1 MDLRPGPQ
9 GLYNP
14 DFEKDS
20 CGVAFIADMH
30 GRASRDIV
38 DKGIQALVN
47 LEHRGAAGA
56 EANTG
61 DGAGILMQIPH
72 AFCQAVAAKEG
83 ITLPGAQAYA
93 TGIAFLPRGR
103 MAMLDAKREIEAI
116 AAEEGAKVLGWRTVP
131 TDPSELGTMA
141 YEAMPHFEQIFI
153 TAERDGQLLEGI
165 ALDRVMFFIRKRC
178 ERELGTK
185 NGEDTIYFPSL
196 SARTIVYKGMLTT
209 PQLAGF
215 YQDLR
220 DPRMESAI
228 VLVHSRFSTN
238 TFPSWPLAHPFRMVA
253 HNGEINTVKG
263 NENWMRAREA
273 LMRSKELGSLDRVL
287 PICAPSGSD
296 TALFDEA
303 LELLHLSGRTLPH
316 AMMMMVPQAWEHAG
330 NIDKQL
336 RDFYEYHSCLMEP
349 WDGPA
354 AIAFTDGTVVGA
366 TLDRNGLR
374 PGRIWITDDGLVVMA
389 SEAGVLDIDPKH
401 VVKRTRVQ
409 PGRMFLVDT
418 NAGRI
423 IDDSEIKH
431 TLATAEPYGE
441 WIRENFVPVE
451 KLPQTRY
458 EYMPQDRVVMR
469 QRVFG
474 ITEEDVELIIK
485 PMAQTGAEGL
495 GSMGSDTPI
504 AALSSRSRMLFDFFS
519 QRFAQVTN
527 PPLDS
532 IREKNITSMFT
543 LLGAQSDVLN
553 PDAQAAR
560 RIHLDGPV
568 IDNHEFTTLVHAND
582 NGEAEPFGC
591 AKIHGLYPVAHHG
604 KGLREAIDKVLRE
617 VDDAIAQ
624 GKSLIV
630 LSDRDSDERF
640 APIPSLLL
648 TSAVHQHMV
657 AERTRTRASLIIESG
672 DAREV
677 HHLAMLIS
685 FGADAINP
693 YMAFETIDELR
704 IAGQLGELSLD
715 EACSNYVTAATTGV
729 LKVMSKMGI
738 ATVASY
744 RGAQFADVT
753 GLHQD
758 LLDNYFG
765 GIHSPISG
773 ADLED
778 LAADVEARHRSAFLP
793 RPEENAHR
801 DLELG
806 GEYKWRREGEF
817 HLFNPETIFKLQHA
831 TRTGQNEIF
840 KDYTRAVNDQ
850 SQRLATI
857 RGLFEFAPDRAPIAV
872 DEVEPV
878 ADIVKHF
885 STGAMSY
892 GSISAE
898 AHETL
903 AIAMNR
909 LHGMSNSG
917 EGGEDPKRFEVEPNG
932 DSRRSAIK
940 QVASGRFG
948 VTSHYL
954 NNCTDIQIKMAQGAK
969 PGEGGQLPPNKVY
982 PWIAKVRITTPGVG
996 LISPP
1001 PHHDIYSIEDL
1012 AQLIHDLKCANPDA
1026 RIHVKLVAEQGIG
1039 AVAAG
1044 VSKAH
1049 ADVVLVSGHDG
1060 GTGASPLTSLKHAGG
1075 PWELG
1080 LAETQQT
1087 LLLNG
1092 LRDRIRVQC
1101 DGQLKTGRDVII
1113 AALLGAE
1120 EFGFA
1125 TAPLV
1130 VEGCIMMRVCH
1141 LDTCPVGIAT
1151 QNPDLRKKFTGRAEH
1166 VVNFFTFIAEE
1177 VREYL
1182 AQLGFRSI
1190 DEAVGQAHVLRQRA
1204 AASSTPKATKET
1216 STQNEVKERANK
1228 LDLSPIFQRVESPY
1242 FRNQNLRQTK
1252 EQNHFL
1258 DQALDNQIIADAQ
1271 LNIDAAAAKSS
1282 ANAPDWMAAGKK
1294 PTVDLHYAVSN
1305 RDRSV
1310 GTMVGS
1316 RITRAAGAKGLPAD
1330 TINVHLK
1337 GSAGNSFGAF
1347 IPTGLTLN
1355 LEGDANDF
1363 VGKGLSGGRIIV
1375 RPAESSPRQLKHNPD
1390 IIAGNVTAYGATSGE
1405 LYIRGA
1411 VGERFCVRNSG
1422 ATAVVEGIGN
1432 HGCEYMTGG
1441 TVIIAG
1447 EIGENFGAGFTG
1459 GTAFILRTP
1468 EVLAR
1473 LNKDVANAVEE
1484 LTQADEAFLAET
1496 LAKHITYTGSTIS
1509 ATPQDFMKV
1518 VPTPYRK
1525 VLNIMAT
1532 AEREGRDINNAI
1544 MEAVK

>member
-14 DFEKDS
+14 EFEKDS
-20 CGVAFIADMH
+20 CGVAFIADMY
-30 GRASRDIV
+30 GRATREIV

-56 EANTG
+56 ETNTG
-61 DGAGILMQIPH
+61 DGAGILMQVPD
-72 AFCQAVAAKEG
+72 AFCQAVAADASFQ
-83 ITLPGAQAYA
+83 LPQAGAYA
-93 TGIAFLPRGR
+93 TGIAFLPRKR

-116 AAEEGAKVLGWRTVP
+116 AREEGATVLGWRTVP
-131 TDPSELGTMA
+131 TDPSELGRMA
-141 YEAMPHFEQIFI
+141 YEAMPHFEQIFL
-153 TAERDGQLLEGI
+153 TAERDGRLLEGI

-196 SARTIVYKGMLTT
+196 SARTMVYKGMLTT

-215 YQDLR
+215 YTDLR

-238 TFPSWPLAHPFRMVA
+238 TFPSWPLAHPFRLVA

-263 NENWMRAREA
+263 NENWMHAREA
-273 LMRSKELGSLDRVL
+273 LIRSEELGPLDRVL
-287 PICAPSGSD
+287 PVCAPSGSD
-296 TALFDEA
+296 TAVFDEA
-303 LELLHLSGRTLPH
+303 LELLHLGGRSLPH
-316 AMMMMVPQAWEHAG
+316 AVMMMIPQAWEHAD
-330 NIDKQL
+330 NIAPQL

-354 AIAFTDGTVVGA
+354 AVAFTDGTLVGA

-389 SEAGVLDIDPKH
+389 SEAGVLDIDPSR

-423 IDDSEIKH
+423 IEDEEIKDK
-431 TLATAEPYGE
+431 LATAAPYGK
-441 WIRENFVPVE
+441 WIRSNFVPIE

-458 EYMPQDRVVMR
+458 KYMPHDRVVLR

-474 ITEEDVELIIK
+474 ITEEDVDLIIK
-485 PMAQTGAEGL
+485 PMALTGAEAI

-504 AALSSRSRMLFDFFS
+504 AALSSRPRMLFDFFA

-553 PDAQAAR
+553 PDASAAR

-568 IDNHEFTTLVHAND
+568 LDNHEFTTLVHAND
-582 NGEAEPFGC
+582 NLKAKPFGC

-617 VDDAIAQ
+617 VDAAVAA

-657 AERTRTRASLIIESG
+657 LNRTRTRASLIIESG

-704 IAGQLGELSLD
+704 LAGQLGELSLD
-715 EACSNYVTAATTGV
+715 DACSNYVTAATTGV

-738 ATVASY
+738 ATVSSY

-753 GLHQD
+753 GLHQE

-765 GIHSPISG
+765 GINSQISG

-831 TRTGQNEIF
+831 TRTGKYEIF

-857 RGLFEFAPDRAPIAV
+857 RGLMEFHSDRPSISV

-878 ADIVKHF
+878 EDIVKRF

-909 LHGMSNSG
+909 LKGMSNSG
-917 EGGEDPKRFEVEPNG
+917 EGGEDPKRFEMEPNG

-982 PWIAKVRITTPGVG
+982 PWIAEVRITTPGVG

-1101 DGQLKTGRDVII
+1101 DGQLKTGRDVMI

-1151 QNPDLRKKFTGRAEH
+1151 QNPGLRKKFTGRAEH
-1166 VVNFFTFIAEE
+1166 VVNFFTFIAQE

-1190 DEAVGQAHVLRQRA
+1190 DEAVGQAQVLRQGA
-1204 AASSTPKATKET
+1204 AAGK
-1216 STQNEVKERANK
+1216 RADK
-1228 LDLSPIFQRVESPY
+1228 LDLSPIFERVESPY

-1252 EQNHFL
+1252 EQDHSL
-1258 DQALDNQIIADAQ
+1258 GQALDNRIIADTQ
-1271 LNIDAAAAKSS
+1271 LTIDAAAAKHSV
-1282 ANAPDWMAAGKK
+1282 NAPSWMATGNN
-1294 PTVDLHYAVSN
+1294 PTARLHYTVSN

-1316 RITRAAGAKGLPAD
+1316 RITRAAGAQGLPTD
-1330 TINVHLK
+1330 TINVSLT

-1347 IPTGLTLN
+1347 IPAGLTLN

-1363 VGKGLSGGRIIV
+1363 VGKGLSGGRITV
-1375 RPAESSPRQLKHNPD
+1375 RPADNSPKQLKNNPD

-1405 LYIRGA
+1405 LFIRGA

-1441 TVIIAG
+1441 TVVIAG
-1447 EIGENFGAGFTG
+1447 EIGENFGPGFTG
-1459 GTAFILRTP
+1459 GTAYILRSP
-1468 EVLAR
+1468 DVQAR
-1473 LNKDVANAVEE
+1473 LNKDVANAVED
-1484 LTQADEAFLAET
+1484 LTHEDEAFLAET
-1496 LAKHITYTGSTIS
+1496 LAKHITLTGSTIS
-1509 ATPQDFMKV
+1509 ATPQDFLKV

-1525 VLNIMAT
+1525 VLNIIA
-1532 AEREGRDINNAI
+1532 AAKADGRDANNAI

>member
-1 MDLRPGPQ
+1 MPHTKT
-9 GLYNP
+9 GLYHP
-14 DFEKDS
+14 GYEHDS
-20 CGVAFIADMH
+20 CGVAFVADMY
-30 GRASRDIV
+30 GRASRAIV
-38 DKGIQALVN
+38 DKGISALIN

-61 DGAGILMQIPH
+61 DGAGLLMQIPDE
-72 AFCQAVAAKEG
+72 FNRAVAADNNFD
-83 ITLPGAQAYA
+83 LPGAGEYA
-93 TGIAFLPRGR
+93 TGIAFLPRKR

-116 AAEEGAKVLGWRTVP
+116 AQEEGATVIGWREVP
-131 TDPSELGTMA
+131 VDPAELGTMA
-141 YEAMPHFEQIFI
+141 QEAMPHFEQVFM
-153 TAERDGQLLEGI
+153 TADDPETGAPLAGI
-165 ALDRVMFFIRKRC
+165 DLDRVMFFVRKRC

-209 PQLAGF
+209 AQLAGF
-215 YQDLR
+215 YRDLS
-220 DPRMESAI
+220 DPRMASAI

-263 NENWMRAREA
+263 NENWMRARES
-273 LMRSKELGSLDRVL
+273 LIRSEQLGDLSRVL
-287 PICAPSGSD
+287 PVCAPSGSD
-296 TALFDEA
+296 TAVFDEA
-303 LELLHLSGRTLPH
+303 LELLHLGGRSLPH
-316 AMMMMVPQAWEHAG
+316 AIAMMVPQPWEH
-330 NIDKQL
+330 DPDMPQEL

-366 TLDRNGLR
+366 VLDRNGLR
-374 PGRIWITDDGLVVMA
+374 PGRVWISDEGLVVMA
-389 SEAGVLDIDPKH
+389 SEAGVLDIDPAR
-401 VVKRTRVQ
+401 VVKRTRIQ
-409 PGRMFLVDT
+409 PGSMFLIDT
-418 NAGRI
+418 QAGRI
-423 IDDSEIKH
+423 IPDAEIKKE
-431 TLATAEPYGE
+431 LAAAAPYGQ
-441 WIRENFVPVE
+441 WIRENFVHIE
-451 KLPQTRY
+451 DLPQTRY
-458 EYMPQDRVVMR
+458 NYMPHERAVLR

-474 ITEEDVELIIK
+474 ITEEDVELIIR
-485 PMAQTGAEGL
+485 PMAETGSEAI

-504 AALSSRSRMLFDFFS
+504 AALSARPRMLYDFFA

-543 LLGAQSDVLN
+543 LLGRQSDVLS
-553 PDAQAAR
+553 PSAAAAR
-560 RIHLDGPV
+560 RVHLDGPI
-568 IDNHEFTTLVHAND
+568 IDNHELATLVHAND
-582 NGEAEPFGC
+582 NGAAEAFG
-591 AKIHGLYPVAHHG
+591 AAVISGLYPVAHHG
-604 KGLREAIDKVLRE
+604 RGLSEAIDRVRQE
-617 VDDAIAQ
+617 VSAAIAS
-624 GKSLIV
+624 GASIIV
-630 LSDRDSDERF
+630 ISDRESDERF

-648 TSAVHQHMV
+648 TSAVHQHLV
-657 AERTRTRASLIIESG
+657 SQRTRTHASLVVESG

-693 YMAFETIDELR
+693 YMAFESIDELR
-704 IAGQLGELSLD
+704 LAGQLSLDFD
-715 EACSNYVTAATTGV
+715 EACRNYITAATTGV

-744 RGAQFADVT
+744 RGAQLADAV
-753 GLHQD
+753 GLSQG
-758 LLDNYFG
+758 LLDEYFG
-765 GIHSPISG
+765 GIDSPIAG

-778 LAADVEARHRSAFLP
+778 IAADVEARHRSAFLP
-793 RPEENAHR
+793 RPEEQAHR
-801 DLELG
+801 ALDLG

-831 TRTGQNEIF
+831 TRTGQYAIF
-840 KDYTRAVNDQ
+840 RDYTRAVNEQ
-850 SQRLATI
+850 SQRLATL
-857 RGLFEFAPDRAPIAV
+857 RGMFEFVPDRPPLSI

-878 ADIVKHF
+878 AEIVKRF

-898 AHETL
+898 AHEVL

-909 LHGMSNSG
+909 LGGMSNSG
-917 EGGEDPKRFEVEPNG
+917 EGGEDPARFDREPGG
-932 DSRRSAIK
+932 DWKRSAIK

-969 PGEGGQLPPNKVY
+969 PGEGGQLPPGKVY
-982 PWIAKVRITTPGVG
+982 PWVAKVRITTPGVG

-1012 AQLIHDLKCANPDA
+1012 AQLIYDLKNANPQA
-1026 RIHVKLVAEQGIG
+1026 RIHVKLVSERGIG

-1151 QNPDLRKKFTGRAEH
+1151 QNPQLRKNFTGRAEH
-1166 VVNFFTFIAEE
+1166 VVNFFMFIAQE

-1182 AQLGFRSI
+1182 AQLGYRSI
-1190 DEAVGQAHVLRQRA
+1190 DEAVGQSQILRQRA
-1204 AASSTPKATKET
+1204 ALSPQT
-1216 STQNEVKERANK
+1216 RADK
-1228 LDLSPIFQRVESPY
+1228 LDLSPIFQRLSSPH
-1242 FRNQNLRQTK
+1242 FQHQNIRQTTS
-1252 EQNHFL
+1252 QDHGL
-1258 DQALDNQIIADAQ
+1258 AAALDNQIIRDAQ
-1271 LNIDAAAAKSS
+1271 LTIDAAAAKNS
-1282 ANAPDWMAAGKK
+1282 ANAPQWMSAGAK
-1294 PTVDLHYAVSN
+1294 PTVELRYPISN
-1305 RDRSV
+1305 RNRSV

-1316 RITRAAGAKGLPAD
+1316 HITRAAGGSGLPED
-1330 TINVHLK
+1330 TIKVTLT
-1337 GSAGNSFGAF
+1337 GSAGNSLGAF
-1347 IPTGLTLN
+1347 IPAGLTLE
-1355 LEGDANDF
+1355 LVGDANDF

-1375 RPAESSPRQLKHNPD
+1375 RPAADAPAQLPAGPN

-1405 LYIRGA
+1405 IFIRGA

-1441 TVIIAG
+1441 TVVIVG
-1447 EIGENFGAGFTG
+1447 DIGNNFGAGMSG
-1459 GTAFILRTP
+1459 GTAYILDTP
-1468 EVLAR
+1468 TNRGHLSA
-1473 LNKDVANAVEE
+1473 DVASGIEA
-1484 LTQADEAFLAET
+1484 LDQADEEYLAGI
-1496 LAKHITYTGSTIS
+1496 LAQHITLTGST
-1509 ATPQDFMKV
+1509 TTVRPKDFMKI
-1518 VPTPYRK
+1518 VPAPYRT
-1525 VLNIMAT
+1525 VLNIIDHARAT
-1532 AEREGRDINNAI
+1532 GADIDTAI

>member
-1 MDLRPGPQ
+1 MTVIPGPQ

-14 DFEKDS
+14 QFEKDS

-30 GRASRDIV
+30 GRATRDIV
-38 DKGIQALVN
+38 DKGIQALIN

-72 AFCQAVAAKEG
+72 AFCQAVAAEEG

-93 TGIAFLPRGR
+93 TGIAFLPRKR

-116 AAEEGAKVLGWRTVP
+116 AHDEGARVLGWRTVP
-131 TDPSELGTMA
+131 TDPKELGTMA

-316 AMMMMVPQAWEHAG
+316 AIMMMVPQAWEHAE

-354 AIAFTDGTVVGA
+354 AIAFTDGTLVGA

-423 IDDSEIKH
+423 IDDAEIKH

-458 EYMPQDRVVMR
+458 EYMPHDRVVLR

-582 NGEAEPFGC
+582 NGEAAPFGC

-617 VDDAIAQ
+617 VDDAIAE

-704 IAGQLGELSLD
+704 LAGQLGELSLD

-738 ATVASY
+738 AAVSSY

-765 GIHSPISG
+765 GINSPISG

-831 TRTGQNEIF
+831 TRTGQYEIF

-878 ADIVKHF
+878 ADIVKRF

-1141 LDTCPVGIAT
+1141 LDTCPVGVAT
-1151 QNPDLRKKFTGRAEH
+1151 QNPTLRSRYTGKPEF
-1166 VVNFFTFIAEE
+1166 VINFFEFIAQQ

-1182 AQLGFRSI
+1182 AELGFRSLN
-1190 DEAVGQAHVLRQRA
+1190 EAIGHLEMLDMDA
-1204 AASSTPKATKET
+1204 AKHHWKSEG
-1216 STQNEVKERANK
+1216 
-1228 LDLSPIFQRVESPY
+1228 LDLAPILEGYDSVKLTSEGTS
-1242 FRNQNLRQTK
+1242 LRRATG
-1252 EQNHFL
+1252 QNHEL
-1258 DQALDNQIIADAQ
+1258 DQHFDHQLIHHAEPAIAQGTPTEISLDVIN
-1271 LNIDAAAAKSS
+1271 
-1282 ANAPDWMAAGKK
+1282 
-1294 PTVDLHYAVSN
+1294 T
-1305 RDRSV
+1305 DRAV
-1310 GTMVGS
+1310 GTMLGYHVTS
-1316 RITRAAGAKGLPAD
+1316 ARLDNELDDDVITVRLRGEAGQSL
-1330 TINVHLK
+1330 
-1337 GSAGNSFGAF
+1337 GAF
-1347 IPTGLTLN
+1347 LPSGVTLR
-1355 LEGDANDF
+1355 LAGEANDY
-1363 VGKGLSGGRIIV
+1363 VGKGLSGGRIV
-1375 RPAESSPRQLKHNPD
+1375 VHPDESAVFDPGENVV
-1390 IIAGNVTAYGATSGE
+1390 AGNVIGYGATSGE
-1405 LYIRGA
+1405 MFLAGQ
-1411 VGERFCVRNSG
+1411 VGERFLVRNSG
-1422 ATAVVEGIGN
+1422 ATAVVEGIGD

-1441 TVIIAG
+1441 TALILG
-1447 EIGENFGAGFTG
+1447 PTGRNFGAGFSG
-1459 GTAFILRTP
+1459 GTAY
-1468 EVLAR
+1468 VLDFRAEL
-1473 LNKDVANAVEE
+1473 LNPLAASTGELLVIDELDADDVDRVTDLLTRYAVETTSR
-1484 LTQADEAFLAET
+1484 LAPRLLADLPGTLNRITKLLPRDFAAVLEARNHAMAEG
-1496 LAKHITYTGSTIS
+1496 LDPNGDAVWNRILE
-1509 ATPQDFMKV
+1509 ATH
-1518 VPTPYRK
+1518 
-1525 VLNIMAT
+1525 
-1532 AEREGRDINNAI
+1532 G
-1544 MEAVK
+1544 

>member
-1 MDLRPGPQ
+1 MTFIPGPQ

-14 DFEKDS
+14 EFEKDS

-30 GRASRDIV
+30 GRATRDIV
-38 DKGIQALVN
+38 DKGISALVN

-72 AFCQAVAAKEG
+72 AFCQAVAAEEG

-316 AMMMMVPQAWEHAG
+316 AVMMMVPQAWEHAG

-354 AIAFTDGTVVGA
+354 AIAFTDGTLVGA

-423 IDDSEIKH
+423 IDDAEIKH

-458 EYMPQDRVVMR
+458 EYMPHDRVVLR

-582 NGEAEPFGC
+582 NGGAKNFGSTVVR
-591 AKIHGLYPVAHHG
+591 GLYPVAHHG

-738 ATVASY
+738 AAVSSY

-765 GIHSPISG
+765 GINSPISG

-831 TRTGQNEIF
+831 TRTGQYEIF

-878 ADIVKHF
+878 ADIVKRF

-1216 STQNEVKERANK
+1216 STQNEVKERADK

-1271 LNIDAAAAKSS
+1271 LTIDAAAAKSS

-1459 GTAFILRTP
+1459 GTAFILRAP

-1509 ATPQDFMKV
+1509 ATPQDFLKV

>member
-1 MDLRPGPQ
+1 MAVKAQ
-9 GLYNP
+9 GLYSP
-14 DFEKDS
+14 DYEHDA
-20 CGVAFIADMH
+20 CGVAFVADMH

-38 DKGIQALVN
+38 DKGIQALIN
-47 LEHRGAAGA
+47 LDHRGAAGA
-56 EANTG
+56 EPNTG
-61 DGAGILMQIPH
+61 DGAGILIQVPD
-72 AFCQAVAAKEG
+72 AFCRAVAAENG
-83 ITLPGAQAYA
+83 FDLPEAGAYA
-93 TGIAFLPRGR
+93 TGIAFLPRMR

-116 AAEEGAKVLGWRTVP
+116 AEEEGAKVLGWREVP
-131 TDPSELGTMA
+131 VDPSDLGAMSKG
-141 YEAMPHFEQIFI
+141 AMPTFQQIFLS
-153 TAERDGQLLEGI
+153 AEGKTGI
-165 ALDRVMFFIRKRC
+165 DLDRVMFFVRKRC

-196 SARTIVYKGMLTT
+196 SSRTMIYKGMLTT
-209 PQLAGF
+209 PQLGNF
-215 YQDLR
+215 YADLQ
-220 DPRMESAI
+220 DPRLESALAI
-228 VLVHSRFSTN
+228 VHSRFSTN

-273 LMRSKELGSLDRVL
+273 LIESELLGPLDRVL
-287 PICAPSGSD
+287 PVCDSSGSD

-303 LELLHLSGRTLPH
+303 LELLHLGGRSLPH
-316 AMMMMVPQAWEHAG
+316 AVMMMIPQAWEHQD
-330 NIDKQL
+330 NIDPDL
-336 RDFYEYHSCLMEP
+336 RDFYGYHSCLMEP

-354 AIAFTDGTVVGA
+354 AVAFTDGTLIGA
-366 TLDRNGLR
+366 VLDRNGLR
-374 PGRIWITDDGLVVMA
+374 PGRIWITEDGLVVMA
-389 SEAGVLDIDPKH
+389 SETGVLDIEPSKI
-401 VVKRTRVQ
+401 VKRTRVQ

-418 NAGRI
+418 EHGRI
-423 IDDSEIKH
+423 VEDDEIKQR
-431 TLATAEPYGE
+431 LAHAQPYGE
-441 WIRENFVPVE
+441 WIRENFVHIE
-451 KLPQTRY
+451 DLPQTEY
-458 EYMPQDRVVMR
+458 KYMPHNRAVLR
-469 QRVFG
+469 QRTFG
-474 ITEEDVELIIK
+474 ITEEDVDLIIR
-485 PMAQTGAEGL
+485 PMALTGAEAI

-504 AALSSRSRMLFDFFS
+504 AALSARPRMIYDFFA

-543 LLGAQSDVLN
+543 LMGAQSDVLN
-553 PDAQAAR
+553 PDAEAAR
-560 RIHLDGPV
+560 RLHLDGPI
-568 IDNHEFTTLVHAND
+568 IDNHQLATLIHAND
-582 NGEAEPFGC
+582 EGKAEHFG
-591 AKIHGLYPVAHHG
+591 AAVISGLYPVAHHG
-604 KGLREAIDKVLRE
+604 RGLREAIDRVRRE
-617 VDDAIAQ
+617 VSAAIAE
-624 GKSLIV
+624 GKTLIV
-630 LSDRDSDERF
+630 LSDRESDERF

-648 TSAVHQHMV
+648 TSAVHQHLV
-657 AERTRTRASLIIESG
+657 AERTRTRASLVIESG

-704 IAGQLGELSLD
+704 MKGQLGELTLD
-715 EACSNYVTAATTGV
+715 EACGNYISAATTGI

-738 ATVASY
+738 AAVSSY
-744 RGAQFADVT
+744 RGAQLADCT

-758 LLDNYFG
+758 LLDDYFG
-765 GIHSPISG
+765 GISSPISG
-773 ADLED
+773 MGLED
-778 LAADVEARHRSAFLP
+778 IAADVEARHRSAFLP

-831 TRTGQNEIF
+831 TKTGQYKIF
-840 KDYTRAVNDQ
+840 KDYTRAVDDQ
-850 SQRLATI
+850 SKRLATI
-857 RGLFEFAPDRAPIAV
+857 RGMFEFVPDREPISI
-872 DEVEPV
+872 DEVESV
-878 ADIVKHF
+878 ADIVKRF

-898 AHETL
+898 AHEVL

-909 LHGMSNSG
+909 LGGMSNSG
-917 EGGEDPKRFEVEPNG
+917 EGGEDPKRFEVESNG
-932 DSRRSAIK
+932 DWKRSAIK

-969 PGEGGQLPPNKVY
+969 PGEGGQLPPHKVY
-982 PWIAKVRITTPGVG
+982 PWVAEVRITTPGVG

-1012 AQLIHDLKCANPDA
+1012 AQLIHDLKSANPDA
-1026 RIHVKLVAEQGIG
+1026 RIHVKLVAERGIG

-1092 LRDRIRVQC
+1092 LRDRIRVQA

-1120 EFGFA
+1120 EYGFA

-1151 QNPDLRKKFTGRAEH
+1151 QNPELRKKFTGRADH

-1182 AQLGFRSI
+1182 AQLGFRSL
-1190 DEAVGQAHVLRQRA
+1190 DEAIGQAQVLRQNKEVGHDRA
-1204 AASSTPKATKET
+1204 
-1216 STQNEVKERANK
+1216 QN
-1228 LDLSPIFQRVESPY
+1228 LDLSPIFERVESPH
-1242 FRNQNLRQTK
+1242 FRNQNLRCTK
-1252 EQNHFL
+1252 TQNHSL
-1258 DQALDNQIIADAQ
+1258 DEALDNQIITASQ
-1271 LNIDAAAAKSS
+1271 LTIDAAAAKNS
-1282 ANAPDWMAAGKK
+1282 ANAPSWMTGGED
-1294 PTVDLHYAVSN
+1294 PSISLEYPISN
-1305 RDRSV
+1305 VDRSV
-1310 GTMVGS
+1310 GTMLGS
-1316 RITRAAGAKGLPAD
+1316 RLTRAAGANGLPSD
-1330 TINVHLK
+1330 TLNLTFR

-1347 IPTGLTLN
+1347 VPRGITMN
-1355 LEGDANDF
+1355 LVGDANDF
-1363 VGKGLSGGRIIV
+1363 VGKGLSGGRIVV
-1375 RPAESSPRQLKHNPD
+1375 RPDDNEPEQLEHNPD

-1405 LYIRGA
+1405 LFIRGT

-1422 ATAVVEGIGN
+1422 ATAVVEGVGN

-1441 TVIIAG
+1441 KVVILG
-1447 EIGENFGAGFTG
+1447 EIGENFGAGMSG
-1459 GTAFILRTP
+1459 GIAYIQNSP
-1468 EVLAR
+1468 ELESR
-1473 LNKDVANAVEE
+1473 LNKDVANGIEE
-1484 LTQADEAFLAET
+1484 LDDDDIEFLSKTIAE
-1496 LAKHITYTGSTIS
+1496 HITRTGSKTKTRPTDMVKI
-1509 ATPQDFMKV
+1509 
-1518 VPTPYRK
+1518 VPAPYRR
-1525 VLNIMAT
+1525 VLDVIEEARKDN
-1532 AEREGRDINNAI
+1532 RDENEAI